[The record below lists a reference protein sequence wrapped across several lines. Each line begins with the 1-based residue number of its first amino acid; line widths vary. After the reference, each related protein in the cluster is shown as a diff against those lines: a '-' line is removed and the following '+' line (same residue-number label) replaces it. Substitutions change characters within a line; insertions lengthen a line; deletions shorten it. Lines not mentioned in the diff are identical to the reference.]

1 MAESSFRPLNVIAGA
16 DPAIPVTSV
25 KFDPHHELVWTA
37 NENGYVSSYY
47 GSGLQRY
54 SSFKAHKGPVRQM
67 MVLDRGVVSIGKDSI
82 HLSNRRGLASWNI
95 MQVDES
101 AQDLHSMAL
110 MGSAEIVVAG
120 QQDKILSI
128 NMIRGIVTKKVETD
142 SEIVVMKK
150 SRLLVCGS
158 TRGDLTLHDP
168 RSLAVEHRIQAHT
181 GTISDLDVSGNL
193 IVTCG
198 FSERQGTLI
207 IDPLVKVYDMR
218 TMRSLA
224 PIPFPNG
231 PSFLKM
237 HPKLSTTICI
247 ASQTGQFQMCDVGN
261 LTTGI
266 QFYQINTTSYLNC
279 FDISYSGEM
288 VALGDA
294 TNVVHMWGDK
304 QEPQMNHF
312 SNPIDAP
319 TMPLPPSVTVG
330 DNDPLS
336 SIGMPY
342 YQEQLLSAWPAK
354 TIFPVGRKPQPIPPA
369 ILDNMKMIDFVGY
382 APNPGLRLRNQAPS
396 LPKVNLR
403 DTPKFRSEQ
412 QKELYFGKRKGS
424 TAAAMDQDNE
434 QEMDL
439 AAGILPKYY
448 KRVEIKYSKFGVEDF
463 DFGFYNKTQFG
474 GLETHIANSYCNA
487 LLQVLFFTPLLRML
501 AKAHIGQA
509 CPRENC
515 LTCELGFLFRMLED
529 ANGQNCQA
537 RNFLRAFSTIPQAS
551 ALGLFEPDEPD
562 VKTLYS
568 SLIQNFN
575 RFVLEQLHQE
585 CNLDRNAQTASL
597 NPPSVLAPSPIQQL
611 FGMKTASTSICG
623 HCGLEEERIT
633 YPFVL
638 DLMWPKPAAAVNAH
652 QSSKNHHHH
661 KAKDLLHPM
670 SFSEILRAS
679 ICRETHNR
687 VWCTQCQQY
696 QPTTSRK
703 SLQDLPLV
711 LSINTAVN
719 SKDPA
724 PVSSGMFLDENGKG
738 SEWLPLRFTVGV
750 DKKNVQVFEDGS
762 SDVSAYAL
770 HAEYELTFD
779 TLVNASANLAQLA
792 TIFKAVVSQIQPA
805 GEVAHLVSHV
815 KVFNDSDPEISE
827 QSPWYIFNDF
837 LVKNVQEGEVT
848 QFPGAWKTP
857 SILYYTKVNHG
868 TPPPMLLES
877 PAGPDTSILHV
888 DLSISKYR
896 DPNYVFYQLL
906 RPDEIKPNEN
916 MIIAIDTE
924 FVALSREETEI
935 RSDGTKS
942 LLRPSRMSLARVSVL
957 RGNDGPLEY
966 VPFIDDY
973 IATSE
978 PVVDYLTEF
987 SGIQPGDLDPSVSKH
1002 TLVPLKVA
1010 YKRLRV
1016 LVDMGCIFVGHGLR
1030 QDFRIINILVPP
1042 EQVKDTVDIF
1052 HIKNRQRKISLRFLV
1067 WYLLHQDIQS
1077 ETHNS
1082 IEDART
1088 ALALYK
1094 KYLELKKN
1102 GLFQDVLEDIYNEG
1116 RKTNW
1121 KPIPG
1126 QFPAP
1131 WPRTGTPSAIS
1142 SATFQTPSRPGTPA
1156 TPAGAIN
1163 TNSAVGASV
1172 AAVSAQ
1178 QVAPPLGLS
1187 ERATSQSPVS
1197 MSAQQLQQQLQQQF
1211 QQQQQLQ
1218 QQQLQFQQQQIHAQ
1232 QQQLHAQQL
1241 HHQQQMQAQQMY
1253 MQQQQQQQ
1261 QQWSQLGHGFSMQGQ
1276 PQPQLQQQAPQ
1287 LYQPPHVLQ
1296 QQRQQQQ
1303 QGHYQAQ

>member
-1 MAESSFRPLNVIAGA
+1 
-16 DPAIPVTSV
+16 
-25 KFDPHHELVWTA
+25 
-37 NENGYVSSYY
+37 
-47 GSGLQRY
+47 
-54 SSFKAHKGPVRQM
+54 
-67 MVLDRGVVSIGKDSI
+67 
-82 HLSNRRGLASWNI
+82 
-95 MQVDES
+95 
-101 AQDLHSMAL
+101 MAL
-110 MGSAEIVVAG
+110 MGNAEIVVAG
-120 QQDKILSI
+120 QQDKLLAVNI
-128 NMIRGIVTKKVETD
+128 IRGVITKKVETE

-158 TRGDLTLHDP
+158 TRGDLILSDP
-168 RSLAVEHRIQAHT
+168 RTLSEEHRIQAHT

-237 HPKLSTTICI
+237 HPKLSTTVCI
-247 ASQTGQFQMCDVGN
+247 ASQTGQFQLCDIGN

-266 QFYQINTTSYLNC
+266 QFYQINTNNYVNC
-279 FDISYSGEM
+279 FDISFTGEM
-288 VALGDA
+288 VALGDSS
-294 TNVVHMWGDK
+294 NVVHVWADK
-304 QEPQMNHF
+304 TEPQMNHF
-312 SNPIDAP
+312 SSPVSAP
-319 TMPLPPSVTVG
+319 TIQMPPSVVVG
-330 DNDPLS
+330 EGDPLS
-336 SIGMPY
+336 SVGMPY
-342 YQEQLLSAWPAK
+342 YQEQILSAWPAK
-354 TIFPVGRKPQPIPPA
+354 TIFPVGRKPEAIPTA

-396 LPKVNLR
+396 LPKVAIR

-412 QKELYFGKRKGS
+412 QKEIYFGKRKGS
-424 TAAAMDQDNE
+424 IPVAMDYEGELDV
-434 QEMDL
+434 DL
-439 AAGILPKYY
+439 STGEIPKHY

-463 DFGFYNKTQFG
+463 DFGFYNKTLFG

-487 LLQVLFFTPLLRML
+487 LLQTLFFTPLLRSL
-501 AKAHIGQA
+501 AKAHIGQT
-509 CPRENC
+509 CLRENC

-529 ANGQNCQA
+529 SNGQNCQA

-562 VKTLYS
+562 VKTMYS

-575 RFVLEQLHQE
+575 RFLLEQIHQE
-585 CNLDRNAQTASL
+585 CGSERNIPVGPQGALSTTS
-597 NPPSVLAPSPIQQL
+597 PSPIQSI
-611 FGMKTASTSICG
+611 FGMKTASVSVCG
-623 HCGLEEERIT
+623 QCKTEEERIT

-638 DLMWPKPAAAVNAH
+638 DLTWPKSATGPSAH
-652 QSSKNHHHH
+652 QSSKT
-661 KAKDLLHPM
+661 LHQHQTKSQLPM
-670 SFSEILRAS
+670 SFSDVLKATLS
-679 ICRETHNR
+679 REAHNR
-687 VWCTQCQQY
+687 VWCSHCQQY

-703 SLQDLPLV
+703 TLQELPLV
-711 LSINTAVN
+711 LSINVGVNPKELPAV
-719 SKDPA
+719 SA
-724 PVSSGMFLDENGKG
+724 GMFLDENGKG
-738 SEWLPLRFTVGV
+738 SEWLPHRFTLSV
-750 DKKNVQVFEDGS
+750 DEGNIQVHMNEGPIEP
-762 SDVSAYAL
+762 VSGIC
-770 HAEYELTFD
+770 AEYELT
-779 TLVNASANLAQLA
+779 S
-792 TIFKAVVSQIQPA
+792 VVSEAQCP

-815 KVFNDSDPEISE
+815 KVRPDAEIVDE
-827 QSPWYIFNDF
+827 RSPWYVFNDF
-837 LVKNVQEGEVT
+837 LVKNVQETEVT
-848 QFPGAWKTP
+848 QFPSSWKVP
-857 SILYYTKVNHG
+857 SIFYYSKVN
-868 TPPPMLLES
+868 TKPSLQFPEAPQS
-877 PAGPDTSILHV
+877 PDTSILHT

-896 DPNYVFYQLL
+896 DPNFVFYQLL
-906 RPDEIKPNEN
+906 RPEEINMDKP
-916 MIIAIDTE
+916 MHIAIDTE

-957 RGNDGPLEY
+957 RGDDGPLES

-987 SGIQPGDLDPSVSKH
+987 SGIQPGDLDPNQSKH

-1094 KYLELKKN
+1094 KYLELEEN
-1102 GLFQDVLEDIYNEG
+1102 GLFKEVLDDIYNEG
-1116 RKTNW
+1116 RRTNW

-1131 WPRTGTPSAIS
+1131 WPRVGGPYGL
-1142 SATFQTPSRPGTPA
+1142 SRPGTPA
-1156 TPAGAIN
+1156 APGIN
-1163 TNSAVGASV
+1163 GGNSGIMAVGLGAGGSGSSCSI
-1172 AAVSAQ
+1172 AI
-1178 QVAPPLGLS
+1178 AP
-1187 ERATSQSPVS
+1187 QSTTPTP
-1197 MSAQQLQQQLQQQF
+1197 MSLPDQQLPEHLQLNPVM
-1211 QQQQQLQ
+1211 QLP
-1218 QQQLQFQQQQIHAQ
+1218 QLA
-1232 QQQLHAQQL
+1232 
-1241 HHQQQMQAQQMY
+1241 
-1253 MQQQQQQQ
+1253 QQQQQQQ
-1261 QQWSQLGHGFSMQGQ
+1261 QQQMYIPPQQRNSFQGT
-1276 PQPQLQQQAPQ
+1276 PQPMPTSPTQQVPHQTPHPY
-1287 LYQPPHVLQ
+1287 YQPPQ
-1296 QQRQQQQ
+1296 P
-1303 QGHYQAQ
+1303 AQPTPQHRMYHPQ

>member
-1 MAESSFRPLNVIAGA
+1 MADTPFRPLNVIAGT
-16 DPAIPVTSV
+16 DPAMPVTGV
-25 KFDPHHELVWTA
+25 KYDPHHELIWAA
-37 NENGYVSSYY
+37 NENGYISSYY
-47 GSGLQRY
+47 GAGLQRY
-54 SSFKAHKGPVRQM
+54 SSYKAHKGPVRQM
-67 MVLDRGVVSIGKDSI
+67 MVLDRGIVSISKDSI
-82 HLSNRRGLASWNI
+82 HLSNRRGVASWNI
-95 MQVDES
+95 LDES

-110 MGSAEIVVAG
+110 MGNAEIVAAG

-128 NMIRGIVTKKVETD
+128 NMIRGIVTKKIDTD

-158 TRGDLTLHDP
+158 TQGDLILHDP

-198 FSERQGTLI
+198 FSDRQGTLV
-207 IDPLVKVYDMR
+207 IDPMVKVYDMR

-224 PIPFPNG
+224 PLPFPNG

-237 HPKLSTTICI
+237 HPKLSTTVCI

-261 LTTGI
+261 LSSGI
-266 QFYQINTTSYLNC
+266 QFYQINTASYING

-288 VALGDA
+288 IAFGDA
-294 TNVVHMWGDK
+294 SNVVHVWGDK
-304 QEPQMNHF
+304 PEPQMNHF

-319 TMPLPPSVTVG
+319 TITMSPTVTVS
-330 DNDPLS
+330 DSDPLS

-354 TIFPVGRKPQPIPPA
+354 TIFPVGRKPQPIPAA
-369 ILDNMKMIDFVGY
+369 IMDNMKMIDFVGY

-396 LPKVNLR
+396 LPKVTLR

-424 TAAAMDQDNE
+424 TTAALDDE
-434 QEMDL
+434 QEVDL
-439 AAGILPKYY
+439 TTGVVPKYY

-487 LLQVLFFTPLLRML
+487 LLQVLFFTPLLRTL
-501 AKAHIGQA
+501 AKAHIGQM

-529 ANGQNCQA
+529 SNGQNCQA

-585 CNLDRNAQTASL
+585 CSLDRVPGVNISSNSSNSAAT
-597 NPPSVLAPSPIQQL
+597 NPPPSVLTPSPIQQV
-611 FGMKTASTSICG
+611 FGMKTASTSICS
-623 HCGLEEERIT
+623 HCGLEEERIM

-638 DLMWPKPAAAVNAH
+638 DLMWPKPTQTSNVH

-661 KAKDLLHPM
+661 AASIKQQQQPM
-670 SFSEILRAS
+670 GFADILKSS
-679 ICRETHNR
+679 ICRESHNR

-703 SLQDLPLV
+703 SLLDLPLV
-711 LSINTAVN
+711 LSINTGIS
-719 SKDPA
+719 SKDA
-724 PVSSGMFLDENGKG
+724 STVSSGMFLDESGKG
-738 SEWLPLRFTVGV
+738 ADWLPLRFALGV
-750 DKKNVQVFEDGS
+750 DNKNVQVIDDDS
-762 SDVSAYAL
+762 TDISDFGIT
-770 HAEYELTFD
+770 AEYELT
-779 TLVNASANLAQLA
+779 
-792 TIFKAVVSQIQPA
+792 AVVCQIQVP

-815 KVFNDSDPEISE
+815 KVISE
-827 QSPWYIFNDF
+827 NDLEVCEGSPWYFFNDF
-837 LVKNVQEGEVT
+837 LVKNVQEGEVS
-848 QFPGAWKTP
+848 QFPSAWKTP
-857 SILYYTKVNHG
+857 SILYYTRVNHS
-868 TPPPMLLES
+868 PPPLTTETPS
-877 PAGPDTSILHV
+877 APDTSILHV

-896 DPNYVFYQLL
+896 DPSYVYHQLL
-906 RPDEIKPNEN
+906 RPEEIKQEEKLL
-916 MIIAIDTE
+916 IAIDTE

-942 LLRPSRMSLARVSVL
+942 LLRPPRMSLARVSVL
-957 RGNDGPLEY
+957 RGNEGPLEY

-987 SGIQPGDLDPSVSKH
+987 SGIQPGDLDPSLSKH

-1016 LVDMGCIFVGHGLR
+1016 LVDIGCIFVGHGLR

-1094 KYLELKKN
+1094 KYLELTEQ
-1102 GLFQDVLEDIYNEG
+1102 GIFQEVLEDIYNEG
-1116 RKTNW
+1116 RKNNW

-1131 WPRTGTPSAIS
+1131 WPRPPGFTSTGTGASGTPSS
-1142 SATFQTPSRPGTPA
+1142 VSNATFQNLSRPA
-1156 TPAGAIN
+1156 TPSAASNMPSANATGAQN
-1163 TNSAVGASV
+1163 VGHVQS
-1172 AAVSAQ
+1172 SGTQ
-1178 QVAPPLGLS
+1178 MSPLAY
-1187 ERATSQSPVS
+1187 AT
-1197 MSAQQLQQQLQQQF
+1197 QQQ
-1211 QQQQQLQ
+1211 Q
-1218 QQQLQFQQQQIHAQ
+1218 QQQLQFQQLQ
-1232 QQQLHAQQL
+1232 QQQQQQQ
-1241 HHQQQMQAQQMY
+1241 HYHMQQQMQQQIQVQQQQQMQAQQQMY
-1253 MQQQQQQQ
+1253 LQQKHQHQHQLHMQQQHHHQQHIQQQQQPYRSFPQQ
-1261 QQWSQLGHGFSMQGQ
+1261 QQ
-1276 PQPQLQQQAPQ
+1276 
-1287 LYQPPHVLQ
+1287 PPK
-1296 QQRQQQQ
+1296 
-1303 QGHYQAQ
+1303 Y

>member
-1 MAESSFRPLNVIAGA
+1 MAETPFRPLNVIAGI
-16 DPAIPVTSV
+16 DPSVPVTCV
-25 KFDPHHELVWTA
+25 KFDPHHEFVWTA
-37 NENGYVSSYY
+37 NEQGYISSYY
-47 GSGLQRY
+47 GPGLQRY
-54 SSFKAHKGPVRQM
+54 SSFRAHKGTVRQM
-67 MVLDRGVVSIGKDSI
+67 MVLDRGIVSIGKDSI

-95 MQVDES
+95 IDED

-110 MGSAEIVVAG
+110 MSNTEILAAG
-120 QQDKILSI
+120 QQNKILSVNI
-128 NMIRGIVTKKVETD
+128 VRGIVTKKVEAT

-158 TRGDLTLHDP
+158 TRGELILQDP

-218 TMRSLA
+218 NMRSLA

-237 HPKLSTTICI
+237 HPKLSATVCI

-261 LTTGI
+261 LATGI
-266 QFYQINTTSYLNC
+266 QFYQLGTASYVNC
-279 FDISYSGEM
+279 FDVSYSGEM

-294 TNVVHMWGDK
+294 SNIVHVWGDK

-319 TMPLPPSVTVG
+319 SMPMPPTVTVG
-330 DNDPLS
+330 DSDPLS
-336 SIGMPY
+336 SVGMPY
-342 YQEQLLSAWPAK
+342 YQEQLLSAWPPK
-354 TIFPVGRKPQPIPPA
+354 TIYLVGRKPQPIPSS
-369 ILDNMKMIDFVGY
+369 ILDNMKMSDFVGH
-382 APNPGLRLRNQAPS
+382 APNPGIQLRNQAPS
-396 LPKVNLR
+396 LPKVKIR

-424 TAAAMDQDNE
+424 TAAMMMDHDSE
-434 QEMDL
+434 KEIDL
-439 AAGILPKYY
+439 ASGIIPKYY

-487 LLQVLFFTPLLRML
+487 LLQVLFFTPLLRTV
-501 AKAHIGQA
+501 AKAHIGQT

-529 ANGQNCQA
+529 SNGQNCQA

-551 ALGLFEPDEPD
+551 ALGLFEPNDPD
-562 VKTLYS
+562 TKTMYS
-568 SLIQNFN
+568 ALIQNFN

-585 CNLDRNAQTASL
+585 CGQDRTTILTMPNT
-597 NPPSVLAPSPIQQL
+597 PSGSPIQQI
-611 FGMKTASTSICG
+611 FGMKTVSTSVCG
-623 HCGLEEERIT
+623 HCGLEEERVT
-633 YPFVL
+633 YPFVV
-638 DLMWPKPAAAVNAH
+638 DLMWPKPSASAPNAH
-652 QSSKNHHHH
+652 QSSKIHNLN
-661 KAKDLLHPM
+661 KVKELQQPL
-670 SFSEILRAS
+670 SFSEIMKAS
-679 ICRETHNR
+679 LCRESHNR
-687 VWCTQCQQY
+687 VWCSQCQQY
-696 QPTTSRK
+696 QPTTSKK

-719 SKDPA
+719 PKDTY
-724 PVSSGMFLDENGKG
+724 PVSTGMFLDESGKG
-738 SEWLPLRFTVGV
+738 SQWLPLRFTIGV
-750 DKKNVQVFEDGS
+750 DDKNVQVFENES
-762 SDVSAYAL
+762 SDATAFAL
-770 HAEYELTFD
+770 SAEYEL
-779 TLVNASANLAQLA
+779 N
-792 TIFKAVVSQIQPA
+792 AVVSQVQTA

-815 KVFNDSDPEISE
+815 KVNSDSDPMVPEE
-827 QSPWYIFNDF
+827 PLWYIFNDF
-837 LVKNVQEGEVT
+837 LVKRVQEGEVT
-848 QFPGAWKTP
+848 QFPNNWKVP
-857 SILYYTKVNHG
+857 SIFYYTKVNNG
-868 TPPPMLLES
+868 PPPQIMEP

-888 DLSISKYR
+888 DLSISKFR

-906 RPDEIKPNEN
+906 RPEEISPGKQ
-916 MIIAIDTE
+916 MLIAIDTE

-935 RSDGTKS
+935 RSD
-942 LLRPSRMSLARVSVL
+942 
-957 RGNDGPLEY
+957 
-966 VPFIDDY
+966 
-973 IATSE
+973 E

-987 SGIQPGDLDPSVSKH
+987 SGIQPGDLDPNVSKH

-1094 KYLELKKN
+1094 KYLELKEN
-1102 GLFQDVLEDIYNEG
+1102 GLFQEVLEDIYNEG
-1116 RKTNW
+1116 RRTNW

-1131 WPRTGTPSAIS
+1131 WPRAGTPSS
-1142 SATFQTPSRPGTPA
+1142 GSNATFQNLSRPGTPA
-1156 TPAGAIN
+1156 TPVGGMSGVI
-1163 TNSAVGASV
+1163 VGA
-1172 AAVSAQ
+1172 AAAAAAASA
-1178 QVAPPLGLS
+1178 
-1187 ERATSQSPVS
+1187 SPV
-1197 MSAQQLQQQLQQQF
+1197 AIATPQPRTQIF
-1211 QQQQQLQ
+1211 QPPQVV
-1218 QQQLQFQQQQIHAQ
+1218 
-1232 QQQLHAQQL
+1232 
-1241 HHQQQMQAQQMY
+1241 
-1253 MQQQQQQQ
+1253 QQQQQQQ
-1261 QQWSQLGHGFSMQGQ
+1261 Q
-1276 PQPQLQQQAPQ
+1276 PQ
-1287 LYQPPHVLQ
+1287 
-1296 QQRQQQQ
+1296 
-1303 QGHYQAQ
+1303 

>member
-1 MAESSFRPLNVIAGA
+1 M
-16 DPAIPVTSV
+16 PVTCV

-37 NENGYVSSYY
+37 NENGYISSYY
-47 GSGLQRY
+47 GAGLQRY
-54 SSFKAHKGPVRQM
+54 SSYRAHKGSVRQM
-67 MVLDRGVVSIGKDSI
+67 MVMDRGIVSIGKDSV
-82 HLSNRRGLASWNI
+82 HLANRRGLASWNI
-95 MQVDES
+95 TQLAFLNHINAQPNQFSTNSDDS
-101 AQDLHSMAL
+101 ARDLHSIAL
-110 MGSAEIVVAG
+110 MGNAEIVAAG
-120 QQDKILSI
+120 QQDKILTI
-128 NMIRGIVTKKVETD
+128 NLIRGVVTKKVETD

-158 TRGDLTLHDP
+158 TRGDLILQDP
-168 RSLAVEHRIQAHT
+168 RSLSVEHRIQAHT

-198 FSERQGTLI
+198 FSERQGALI

-237 HPKLSTTICI
+237 HPKLSTTVCI

-266 QFYQINTTSYLNC
+266 QFYQISTSSYVNC

-294 TNVVHMWGDK
+294 SNVVHMWGDK
-304 QEPQMNHF
+304 QEPKMNHF

-319 TMPLPPSVTVG
+319 SMPLPPTITVG

-342 YQEQLLSAWPAK
+342 YQEQLLSAWPPK
-354 TIFPVGRKPQPIPPA
+354 TIYPIGRKPQPIPSS

-382 APNPGLRLRNQAPS
+382 APNPGIRLRNQAPS

-424 TAAAMDQDNE
+424 LVATLDHENE
-434 QEMDL
+434 QEVDL
-439 AAGILPKYY
+439 TNNVLPKYY

-487 LLQVLFFTPLLRML
+487 LLQVLFFTPLLRTL
-501 AKAHIGQA
+501 AKAHIGQT

-529 ANGQNCQA
+529 SNGQNCQA

-562 VKTLYS
+562 TKTMYS

-585 CNLDRNAQTASL
+585 CGSDRTATIAS
-597 NPPSVLAPSPIQQL
+597 NPHPGSAPSPIQQV
-611 FGMKTASTSICG
+611 FGMKTANTSTCG

-638 DLMWPKPAAAVNAH
+638 DLTWPKPELQN
-652 QSSKNHHHH
+652 
-661 KAKDLLHPM
+661 PM
-670 SFSEILRAS
+670 SFSDIMKAS
-679 ICRETHNR
+679 LSRESHNR
-687 VWCTQCQQY
+687 VWCSQCQQY
-696 QPTTSRK
+696 QPTTSK
-703 SLQDLPLV
+703 KTLQDLPLV

-719 SKDPA
+719 PKDPRECA
-724 PVSSGMFLDENGKG
+724 IFIFTLTNNGVNY
-738 SEWLPLRFTVGV
+738 SMHLRFTVGV
-750 DKKNVQVFEDGS
+750 DDKNVQVFENASLDAS
-762 SDVSAYAL
+762 TFAL
-770 HAEYELTFD
+770 SAEYELT
-779 TLVNASANLAQLA
+779 
-792 TIFKAVVSQIQPA
+792 AVVSQVQPA
-805 GEVAHLVSHV
+805 GEVAHLVSHI
-815 KVFNDSDPEISE
+815 KVISDNDAEVSE

-837 LVKNVQEGEVT
+837 LVKRVQEGEVS
-848 QFPGAWKTP
+848 QFPASWKAP
-857 SILYYTKVNHG
+857 SILYYTKVNNG
-868 TPPPMLLES
+868 PPPMIAEQ
-877 PAGPDTSILHV
+877 PVGPDTSILHV

-906 RPDEIKPNEN
+906 RPDEIKPGEQ
-916 MIIAIDTE
+916 MLIAIDTE

-942 LLRPSRMSLARVSVL
+942 LLRPPRMSLARVSVL
-957 RGNDGPLEY
+957 RGDEGPLEY

-987 SGIQPGDLDPSVSKH
+987 SGIQPGDLDPNVSKH

-1094 KYLELKKN
+1094 KYLQLREN
-1102 GLFQDVLEDIYNEG
+1102 GLFQEVLEDIYNEG

-1121 KPIPG
+1121 KP
-1126 QFPAP
+1126 
-1131 WPRTGTPSAIS
+1131 
-1142 SATFQTPSRPGTPA
+1142 
-1156 TPAGAIN
+1156 
-1163 TNSAVGASV
+1163 
-1172 AAVSAQ
+1172 
-1178 QVAPPLGLS
+1178 
-1187 ERATSQSPVS
+1187 
-1197 MSAQQLQQQLQQQF
+1197 
-1211 QQQQQLQ
+1211 
-1218 QQQLQFQQQQIHAQ
+1218 
-1232 QQQLHAQQL
+1232 
-1241 HHQQQMQAQQMY
+1241 
-1253 MQQQQQQQ
+1253 
-1261 QQWSQLGHGFSMQGQ
+1261 
-1276 PQPQLQQQAPQ
+1276 
-1287 LYQPPHVLQ
+1287 
-1296 QQRQQQQ
+1296 
-1303 QGHYQAQ
+1303 

>member
-1 MAESSFRPLNVIAGA
+1 MADTPFRPLNVIAGT
-16 DPAIPVTSV
+16 DPAMPVTGV
-25 KFDPHHELVWTA
+25 KYDPHHELIWAA
-37 NENGYVSSYY
+37 NENGYISSYY
-47 GSGLQRY
+47 GAGLQRY
-54 SSFKAHKGPVRQM
+54 SSYKAHKGPVRQM
-67 MVLDRGVVSIGKDSI
+67 MVLDRGIVSIAKDSI
-82 HLSNRRGLASWNI
+82 HLSNRRGVASWNI
-95 MQVDES
+95 LQVILNRRTNMDES

-110 MGSAEIVVAG
+110 MGNAEIVAAG

-128 NMIRGIVTKKVETD
+128 NMIRGIVTKKIDTD

-150 SRLLVCGS
+150 SRMLVCGS
-158 TRGDLTLHDP
+158 TRGDLILHDP

-198 FSERQGTLI
+198 FSDRQGTLI
-207 IDPLVKVYDMR
+207 IDPMVKVYDMR

-224 PIPFPNG
+224 PLPFPNG

-237 HPKLSTTICI
+237 HPKLSTTVCI

-261 LTTGI
+261 MSSGI
-266 QFYQINTTSYLNC
+266 QFYQINTASYING

-288 VALGDA
+288 IAFGDA
-294 TNVVHMWGDK
+294 SNVVHVWGDK
-304 QEPQMNHF
+304 PEPQMNHF
-312 SNPIDAP
+312 SSPIDAP
-319 TMPLPPSVTVG
+319 TISMPPTVTVG

-354 TIFPVGRKPQPIPPA
+354 TIFPVGRKTQPIPSA
-369 ILDNMKMIDFVGY
+369 IMDNMKMIDFVGY

-396 LPKVNLR
+396 LPKVTLR

-424 TAAAMDQDNE
+424 TTAALDDE
-434 QEMDL
+434 QEVDL
-439 AAGILPKYY
+439 TTGVVPKYY

-487 LLQVLFFTPLLRML
+487 LLQVLFFTPLLRTL
-501 AKAHIGQA
+501 AKAHIGQ
-509 CPRENC
+509 
-515 LTCELGFLFRMLED
+515 M
-529 ANGQNCQA
+529 
-537 RNFLRAFSTIPQAS
+537 SS

-585 CNLDRNAQTASL
+585 CSLDRVPGVNNSSNSATA
-597 NPPSVLAPSPIQQL
+597 NPPPSVLTPSSIQQV
-611 FGMKTASTSICG
+611 FGMKTASTSICS
-623 HCGLEEERIT
+623 HCGLEEERIM

-638 DLMWPKPAAAVNAH
+638 DLMWPKPTQTSNVH

-661 KAKDLLHPM
+661 AASIKQQQQPM
-670 SFSEILRAS
+670 GFADILKSS
-679 ICRETHNR
+679 ICRESHNR

-703 SLQDLPLV
+703 SLLDLPLV
-711 LSINTAVN
+711 LSINTGIS
-719 SKDPA
+719 SKDTST
-724 PVSSGMFLDENGKG
+724 VSSGMFLDESGKG
-738 SEWLPLRFTVGV
+738 ADWLPLRFALGV
-750 DKKNVQVFEDGS
+750 DNKNVQVIEDDSTDISEYGIT
-762 SDVSAYAL
+762 
-770 HAEYELTFD
+770 AEYELT
-779 TLVNASANLAQLA
+779 
-792 TIFKAVVSQIQPA
+792 AVVSQIQAP

-815 KVFNDSDPEISE
+815 KVVSENDPEVCE
-827 QSPWYIFNDF
+827 GSPWYFFNDF
-837 LVKNVQEGEVT
+837 LVKNVQEGEVS
-848 QFPGAWKTP
+848 Q
-857 SILYYTKVNHG
+857 
-868 TPPPMLLES
+868 
-877 PAGPDTSILHV
+877 
-888 DLSISKYR
+888 YR
-896 DPNYVFYQLL
+896 DPNYVFHQLL
-906 RPDEIKPNEN
+906 RPEEIKQEEKLL
-916 MIIAIDTE
+916 IAIDTE

-942 LLRPSRMSLARVSVL
+942 LLRPPRMSLARVSVL
-957 RGNDGPLEY
+957 RGNEGPLEY

-987 SGIQPGDLDPSVSKH
+987 SGIQPGDLDPSLSKH

-1094 KYLELKKN
+1094 KHLELIEQ
-1102 GLFQDVLEDIYNEG
+1102 GIFQEVLEDIYNEG
-1116 RKTNW
+1116 RKNNW

-1131 WPRTGTPSAIS
+1131 WPRPPGFTSIGVGMSGTPSS
-1142 SATFQTPSRPGTPA
+1142 VSNATFQNLSRPA
-1156 TPAGAIN
+1156 TPIVVSNTPSVNATGAQNAGP
-1163 TNSAVGASV
+1163 VLGAGSV
-1172 AAVSAQ
+1172 M
-1178 QVAPPLGLS
+1178 
-1187 ERATSQSPVS
+1187 SPV
-1197 MSAQQLQQQLQQQF
+1197 AFATQQQ
-1211 QQQQQLQ
+1211 Q
-1218 QQQLQFQQQQIHAQ
+1218 QQQLQFQQ
-1232 QQQLHAQQL
+1232 L
-1241 HHQQQMQAQQMY
+1241 
-1253 MQQQQQQQ
+1253 QQQQQQQ
-1261 QQWSQLGHGFSMQGQ
+1261 QHYHM
-1276 PQPQLQQQAPQ
+1276 QQQM
-1287 LYQPPHVLQ
+1287 Q
-1296 QQRQQQQ
+1296 QQMQVQQQQ
-1303 QGHYQAQ
+1303 QLQAQQQMYLQQKHQHQHQLHMQQQQHHHQHLQQQQQPYRPYPQQQQPPQF

>member
-1 MAESSFRPLNVIAGA
+1 MAETPFRPLNVIAGA
-16 DPAIPVTSV
+16 DPATPVTSV
-25 KFDPHHELVWTA
+25 KFDPHHELVWAA
-37 NENGYVSSYY
+37 NENGYISSYY
-47 GSGLQRY
+47 SAGLQRY

-67 MVLDRGVVSIGKDSI
+67 MVLDRGIVSIGKDSI
-82 HLSNRRGLASWNI
+82 HLSNRRGLASWNLI
-95 MQVDES
+95 DDS

-110 MGSAEIVVAG
+110 MGNAEIVVAG

-158 TRGDLTLHDP
+158 TRGDLILHDP
-168 RSLAVEHRIQAHT
+168 RSMAVEHRIQAHT

-237 HPKLSTTICI
+237 HPKLSTTVCI

-261 LTTGI
+261 LTSGI
-266 QFYQINTTSYLNC
+266 QFYQINTASYVNC

-319 TMPLPPSVTVG
+319 TMPVPPTVAVG

-342 YQEQLLSAWPAK
+342 YTEQLLSAWPAK
-354 TIFPVGRKPQPIPPA
+354 TIFPVGRKPQPIPSV

-424 TAAAMDQDNE
+424 MAVAQDQDDTDV
-434 QEMDL
+434 DL
-439 AAGILPKYY
+439 ATGIVPKYY

-487 LLQVLFFTPLLRML
+487 LLQVLFFTPLLRTL

-562 VKTLYS
+562 SKTMYS

-585 CNLDRNAQTASL
+585 CSLDRASAATGLNA
-597 NPPSVLAPSPIQQL
+597 PSATSPIQRV
-611 FGMKTASTSICG
+611 FGMKTANTNICG

-638 DLMWPKPAAAVNAH
+638 DLMWPKPPAPTNAH

-661 KAKDLLHPM
+661 KAKEQQHPM
-670 SFSEILRAS
+670 SFADVLKAS
-679 ICRETHNR
+679 IWRESHNR

-711 LSINTAVN
+711 LSINTAIN
-719 SKDPA
+719 SKEQPT
-724 PVSSGMFLDENGKG
+724 VSSGMFLDDHGKG
-738 SEWLPLRFTVGV
+738 ADWLPLRFSLGV
-750 DKKNVQVFEDGS
+750 DDKNVQVFESGAAEAGDFP
-762 SDVSAYAL
+762 L
-770 HAEYELTFD
+770 NAEYELT
-779 TLVNASANLAQLA
+779 
-792 TIFKAVVSQIQPA
+792 AVVSQVQTI
-805 GEVAHLVSHV
+805 GDVAHLVSHI
-815 KVFNDSDPEISE
+815 KVISDNDPEITE

-837 LVKNVQEGEVT
+837 LVKNVQEGEIS
-848 QFPGAWKTP
+848 QFPNSWKIP
-857 SILYYTKVNHG
+857 SILYYTKINNG
-868 TPPPMLLES
+868 PPPMIAET
-877 PAGPDTSILHV
+877 PEGPDTSILHM

-896 DPNYVFYQLL
+896 DPKYMFYQLL
-906 RPDEIKPNEN
+906 RPEEIKPEEK
-916 MIIAIDTE
+916 MLIAIDTE

-942 LLRPSRMSLARVSVL
+942 LLRPPRMSLARVSVL
-957 RGNDGPLEY
+957 RGDEGPLEY

-978 PVVDYLTEF
+978 PVVDYLTEY
-987 SGIQPGDLDPSVSKH
+987 SGIQPGDLDPGLSKH

-1094 KYLELKKN
+1094 KYLELKEN
-1102 GLFQDVLEDIYNEG
+1102 GLFQEVLEDIYNEG
-1116 RKTNW
+1116 RKNNW

-1126 QFPAP
+1126 QFPPP
-1131 WPRTGTPSAIS
+1131 WPRTSTPVMVNNGPGGGAIFQTLSRPATPATPGTPSASVGSVPAVMGPS
-1142 SATFQTPSRPGTPA
+1142 STG
-1156 TPAGAIN
+1156 GIVG
-1163 TNSAVGASV
+1163 VGAANASGGGIV
-1172 AAVSAQ
+1172 MT
-1178 QVAPPLGLS
+1178 APASLQSPLG
-1187 ERATSQSPVS
+1187 
-1197 MSAQQLQQQLQQQF
+1197 MSVH
-1211 QQQQQLQ
+1211 QQQLQ
-1218 QQQLQFQQQQIHAQ
+1218 QQQMH
-1232 QQQLHAQQL
+1232 
-1241 HHQQQMQAQQMY
+1241 HHQQQQMFL
-1253 MQQQQQQQ
+1253 QQQQQQ
-1261 QQWSQLGHGFSMQGQ
+1261 QQWSQ
-1276 PQPQLQQQAPQ
+1276 
-1287 LYQPPHVLQ
+1287 
-1296 QQRQQQQ
+1296 QQQQ
-1303 QGHYQAQ
+1303 QHGYVYPMGGQPPQQQQPPPHMYQQQRPFPPS

>member
-1 MAESSFRPLNVIAGA
+1 MADTPFRPLNLIAGV
-16 DPAIPVTSV
+16 DPATPVTCV

-37 NENGYVSSYY
+37 NDNGYISSYY
-47 GSGLQRY
+47 GAGLQRY
-54 SSFKAHKGPVRQM
+54 SSFKAHRGPVRQM
-67 MVLDRGVVSIGKDSI
+67 MVLDRGVISIGKDSV
-82 HLSNRRGLASWNI
+82 HL
-95 MQVDES
+95 DDS

-110 MGSAEIVVAG
+110 MGNAEIVVAG
-120 QQDKILSI
+120 QQDKILTI
-128 NMIRGIVTKKVETD
+128 NMIRGVVTKKVETD

-150 SRLLVCGS
+150 SRMLVCGS
-158 TRGDLTLHDP
+158 TRGDLILQDP
-168 RSLAVEHRIQAHT
+168 RSLSVEHRVQAHT

-198 FSERQGTLI
+198 FSERQGALI

-224 PIPFPNG
+224 PLPFPNG

-237 HPKLSTTICI
+237 HPKLSTTVCI

-266 QFYQINTTSYLNC
+266 QFYQINTASYVNC
-279 FDISYSGEM
+279 FDISYSGET

-294 TNVVHMWGDK
+294 SNVVHIWGDK
-304 QEPQMNHF
+304 QEPHMNHF
-312 SNPIDAP
+312 SSPIDAP
-319 TMPLPPSVTVG
+319 SMPMPPSVTVG
-330 DNDPLS
+330 DGDPLS
-336 SIGMPY
+336 SVGMPY

-354 TIFPVGRKPQPIPPA
+354 TIYPVGRKPQPIPQS

-396 LPKVNLR
+396 LPKVNIR

-424 TAAAMDQDNE
+424 TTVTLDQENE
-434 QEMDL
+434 KEVDL
-439 AAGILPKYY
+439 TTGVLPKYY

-487 LLQVLFFTPLLRML
+487 LLQVLFFTPLLRTL
-501 AKAHIGQA
+501 AKAHICQN

-529 ANGQNCQA
+529 SNGQNCQA

-562 VKTLYS
+562 VKTMYS
-568 SLIQNFN
+568 TLIQNFN

-585 CNLDRNAQTASL
+585 CSLDRATAVPSI
-597 NPPSVLAPSPIQQL
+597 NPPPTLTPSPIQQI
-611 FGMKTASTSICG
+611 FGMKTASTSVCG

-638 DLMWPKPAAAVNAH
+638 DLIWPKPEP
-652 QSSKNHHHH
+652 QQ
-661 KAKDLLHPM
+661 PM
-670 SFSEILRAS
+670 SFSEILKAS
-679 ICRETHNR
+679 ICRETNNR
-687 VWCTQCQQY
+687 VWCSQCQQY
-696 QPTTSRK
+696 QPTTNRK

-711 LSINTAVN
+711 LSINTAIN
-719 SKDPA
+719 PRDPN
-724 PVSSGMFLDENGKG
+724 PLSSGIFLDENGKG
-738 SEWLPLRFTVGV
+738 GEWLPQRFAVEV
-750 DKKNVQVFEDGS
+750 DDKNVQVFENES
-762 SDVSAYAL
+762 SNSSTFAL
-770 HAEYELTFD
+770 SAEYELT
-779 TLVNASANLAQLA
+779 
-792 TIFKAVVSQIQPA
+792 AVVSQVQMT
-805 GEVAHLVSHV
+805 GDVAHLVSHI
-815 KVFNDSDPEISE
+815 KVFSENDAEFSE
-827 QSPWYIFNDF
+827 QSSWYIFNDF
-837 LVKNVQEGEVT
+837 LVKCVQEGEIT
-848 QFPGAWKTP
+848 QFTSSWKVP
-857 SILYYTKVNHG
+857 SILYYSKVNEG
-868 TPPPMLLES
+868 PPPTIAE
-877 PAGPDTSILHV
+877 PTAGSDTSILHV

-906 RPDEIKPNEN
+906 RPDEIKPDQP
-916 MIIAIDTE
+916 MLIAIDTE

-942 LLRPSRMSLARVSVL
+942 LLRPPRMSLARVSVL
-957 RGNDGPLEY
+957 RGDEGPLEY

-987 SGIQPGDLDPSVSKH
+987 SGIQPGDLDSNVSKH

-1094 KYLELKKN
+1094 KYLELKEN
-1102 GLFQDVLEDIYNEG
+1102 GLFQEVLEDIYNEG
-1116 RKTNW
+1116 RKNNW

-1131 WPRTGTPSAIS
+1131 WPRTGTPTLTSN
-1142 SATFQTPSRPGTPA
+1142 ATFQNLSRPA
-1156 TPAGAIN
+1156 TPAAPSN
-1163 TNSAVGASV
+1163 V
-1172 AAVSAQ
+1172 AATAVTANATTHLPNLSGSSLTTGVQLSSPLSLSAHQ
-1178 QVAPPLGLS
+1178 QFH
-1187 ERATSQSPVS
+1187 Q
-1197 MSAQQLQQQLQQQF
+1197 QQQLQYH
-1211 QQQQQLQ
+1211 QQQQLQ
-1218 QQQLQFQQQQIHAQ
+1218 QEQQQHQQMQHQ
-1232 QQQLHAQQL
+1232 QQMQHAAV
-1241 HHQQQMQAQQMY
+1241 QQQMQAQMY
-1253 MQQQQQQQ
+1253 MHQQQQ
-1261 QQWSQLGHGFSMQGQ
+1261 QQWPIHNYTYPSVGQ
-1276 PQPQLQQQAPQ
+1276 PLQQQQPNPQ
-1287 LYQPPHVLQ
+1287 IYQSHVMPSH
-1296 QQRQQQQ
+1296 QQQQ
-1303 QGHYQAQ
+1303 QHHHHPFSPQ

>member
-1 MAESSFRPLNVIAGA
+1 MADIPFRPLNVIPGI
-16 DPAIPVTSV
+16 DPATPVTCV

-54 SSFKAHKGPVRQM
+54 SSYKAHKGSVRQIM
-67 MVLDRGVVSIGKDSI
+67 ILDRGIVSIAKDSI
-82 HLSNRRGLASWNI
+82 HLSNRRGLASWNLT
-95 MQVDES
+95 QVYFNFFYFLILSDDG
-101 AQDLHSMAL
+101 ARDLHSMAL
-110 MGSAEIVVAG
+110 MGNAEIVVAG
-120 QQDKILSI
+120 QQDKILTI
-128 NMIRGIVTKKVETD
+128 NMIRGTITKTVDTE

-158 TRGDLTLHDP
+158 TRGDLILHDP
-168 RSLAVEHRIQAHT
+168 RTLAVEHRIQAHT

-237 HPKLSTTICI
+237 HPKLSTTVCI

-261 LTTGI
+261 FTTGI
-266 QFYQINTTSYLNC
+266 QFYQINTASYVNC
-279 FDISYSGEM
+279 FDISYSGEL

-294 TNVVHMWGDK
+294 SNVVHIWGDK
-304 QEPQMNHF
+304 QEPKMNHF
-312 SNPIDAP
+312 SSPIDAP
-319 TMPLPPSVTVG
+319 TMPMPPTIAVG
-330 DNDPLS
+330 DSDPLS

-342 YQEQLLSAWPAK
+342 YQEQLLSAWPPK
-354 TIFPVGRKPQPIPPA
+354 TIYPVGRKPQPIPSS

-396 LPKVNLR
+396 LPKVKLR

-424 TAAAMDQDNE
+424 TAAMFDHDNE
-434 QEMDL
+434 EDVDL
-439 AAGILPKYY
+439 ATGIVPKYY

-463 DFGFYNKTQFG
+463 DFGFYNKTKFG

-487 LLQVLFFTPLLRML
+487 LLQVLFFTPLLRTL
-501 AKAHIGQA
+501 AKAHIGQS

-529 ANGQNCQA
+529 SNGQNCQA

-562 VKTLYS
+562 TKTMYS

-585 CNLDRNAQTASL
+585 CSLDRVSASATL
-597 NPPSVLAPSPIQQL
+597 NPLPVSALSPIQQI
-611 FGMKTASTSICG
+611 FSIKTSSTSICG
-623 HCGLEEERIT
+623 HCGLEEERVT

-638 DLMWPKPAAAVNAH
+638 DLLWPKPTKEI
-652 QSSKNHHHH
+652 QQ
-661 KAKDLLHPM
+661 PM
-670 SFSEILRAS
+670 LFSEILKAS
-679 ICRETHNR
+679 ICRESHNR
-687 VWCTQCQQY
+687 VWCSQCQQY
-696 QPTTSRK
+696 QPTTNK
-703 SLQDLPLV
+703 KTLQDLPLV
-711 LSINTAVN
+711 LSINTALN
-719 SKDPA
+719 PKEPN
-724 PVSSGMFLDENGKG
+724 PVSCGVFLDENGKG
-738 SEWLPLRFTVGV
+738 SQWLPLRYVEEPLSPIHCSV
-750 DKKNVQVFEDGS
+750 HVFENTTADS
-762 SDVSAYAL
+762 SEFSL
-770 HAEYELTFD
+770 CAEYELT
-779 TLVNASANLAQLA
+779 
-792 TIFKAVVSQIQPA
+792 AVVSQVQLA
-805 GEVAHLVSHV
+805 NEVAHLVSHI
-815 KVFNDSDPEISE
+815 KVNSDNDPELMERS
-827 QSPWYIFNDF
+827 SWYIFNDF
-837 LVKNVQEGEVT
+837 LVKNVQDGEVS
-848 QFPGAWKTP
+848 QFPSAWKAP
-857 SILYYTKVNHG
+857 SIFYYNKVSG
-868 TPPPMLLES
+868 GDPPIISE
-877 PAGPDTSILHV
+877 PASELDTSILHV

-906 RPDEIKPNEN
+906 RPEEIKPGQP
-916 MIIAIDTE
+916 MLIAIDTE

-942 LLRPSRMSLARVSVL
+942 LLRPPRMSLARVSVL
-957 RGNDGPLEY
+957 RGDEGPLEY
-966 VPFIDDY
+966 MPFIDDY

-987 SGIQPGDLDPSVSKH
+987 SGIQPGDLDPNVSKH

-1094 KYLELKKN
+1094 KHLELKES
-1102 GLFQDVLEDIYNEG
+1102 GLFQEVLEDIYNEG

-1121 KPIPG
+1121 KP
-1126 QFPAP
+1126 
-1131 WPRTGTPSAIS
+1131 
-1142 SATFQTPSRPGTPA
+1142 
-1156 TPAGAIN
+1156 
-1163 TNSAVGASV
+1163 
-1172 AAVSAQ
+1172 
-1178 QVAPPLGLS
+1178 
-1187 ERATSQSPVS
+1187 
-1197 MSAQQLQQQLQQQF
+1197 
-1211 QQQQQLQ
+1211 
-1218 QQQLQFQQQQIHAQ
+1218 
-1232 QQQLHAQQL
+1232 
-1241 HHQQQMQAQQMY
+1241 
-1253 MQQQQQQQ
+1253 
-1261 QQWSQLGHGFSMQGQ
+1261 
-1276 PQPQLQQQAPQ
+1276 
-1287 LYQPPHVLQ
+1287 
-1296 QQRQQQQ
+1296 
-1303 QGHYQAQ
+1303 